1 MMDINKKL
9 QQIMTESENNC
20 DIYDP
25 VNNPS
30 HYCEGRA
37 YEPID
42 VINDWELGFDLGNV
56 VKYIS
61 RAGRKNN
68 LLEDLKKA
76 RFYLNHQINML
87 ELDEDE
93 NEASEERMDVYTG
106 QGSEN
111 IAYGHNVRNNKDW
124 IEINGK
130 KFEEV

>member
-1 MMDINKKL
+1 MANK
-9 QQIMTESENNC
+9 IIHDDNPTF
-20 DIYDP
+20 DP

-68 LLEDLKKA
+68 ALEDLKKA

-93 NEASEERMDVYTG
+93 NEAIEGRMDVEMG
-106 QGSEN
+106 HRSEQ
-111 IAYGHNVRNNKDW
+111 IIYGHNIANNKDW